1 MAYIISSVWR
11 FFLISLIILFLLVS
25 LCLLALQTKRGKE
38 FFKCQI
44 EKVAKK
50 QGMEVKINSLEGNVP
65 FQWKINSLEINFS
78 KTNYIYIKKL
88 DISLSLWSL
97 LQNKFI
103 VNSCKIS
110 SATWQVPTEEKNLPF
125 DIENLEF
132 PQMNFQIKSLKI
144 KKLRIENP
152 SQNISQEYKIRARA
166 KYRKKNDS
174 YLVDLKV
181 QEDKS
186 GSLLEFHFGE
196 KGPQNHFQLLSEL
209 RLHSLQILKP
219 FYPFSWDS
227 QFSLQID
234 VSGQKGSWNDLLQK
248 LQNGKN
254 QRPLH
259 GFMILAKTNSE
270 ISVSLPKMSKM

>member
-166 KYRKKNDS
+166 KYRKKKRF
-174 YLVDLKV
+174 LLGRF
-181 QEDKS
+181 KS
-186 GSLLEFHFGE
+186 
-196 KGPQNHFQLLSEL
+196 P
-209 RLHSLQILKP
+209 R
-219 FYPFSWDS
+219 
-227 QFSLQID
+227 
-234 VSGQKGSWNDLLQK
+234 
-248 LQNGKN
+248 
-254 QRPLH
+254 R
-259 GFMILAKTNSE
+259 
-270 ISVSLPKMSKM
+270 